1 MGSIESALFL
11 TLTDVAWAG
20 AVDAL
25 AATTRAVIAMA
36 RKAGGR

>member
-1 MGSIESALFL
+1 MGAIESGLFL
-11 TLTDVAWAG
+11 TLTDVARGG

-36 RKAGGR
+36 LKAGGR